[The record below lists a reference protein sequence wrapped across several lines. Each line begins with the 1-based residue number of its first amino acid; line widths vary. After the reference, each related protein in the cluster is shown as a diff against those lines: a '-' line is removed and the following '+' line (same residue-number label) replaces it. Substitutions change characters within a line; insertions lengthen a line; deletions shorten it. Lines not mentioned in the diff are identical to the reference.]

1 MFWSS
6 GIKYVD
12 GDVNVIL
19 QYYSKGRVGFW
30 VFVVVCWTF
39 GYCLHPLLTIILNH
53 DYRSGVYLNFRY
65 TMFIHEYTQY
75 IIFLDFITASK
86 KVQLATNHIR

>member
-6 GIKYVD
+6 GIKDVD
-12 GDVNVIL
+12 GDVNVTL

-30 VFVVVCWTF
+30 VFVVVLDIVSIHS
-39 GYCLHPLLTIILNH
+39 LHTILNH